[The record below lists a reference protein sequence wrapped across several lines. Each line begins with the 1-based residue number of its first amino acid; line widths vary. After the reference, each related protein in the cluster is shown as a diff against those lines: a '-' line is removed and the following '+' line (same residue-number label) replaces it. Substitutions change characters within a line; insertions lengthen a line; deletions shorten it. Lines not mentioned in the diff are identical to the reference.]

1 MQASNI
7 CKNPARWLRF
17 LLLLAG
23 DIEPHPGPRGRGPL
37 DLSVGF
43 APETSNR
50 MAKCFEGFR
59 KWLAEMAELD
69 WDTLLATPESLAW
82 ALRGYGLFCFEA
94 GLPRYLYVYSIT
106 AVQEFVPQSRPFMT
120 VAWQIDKK
128 WQIHEPG
135 QCRSVLPPVV
145 LRAACCLGALWNWP
159 SWVGLTLLG
168 FAAMLHPAEMLA
180 LTREDLIYP
189 KDVHYDCL
197 SLFVRISNPKTA
209 RFARRQHGRIDDGD
223 IIELT
228 ELIFGSLPKQSKLYS
243 GSIGSYRRQW
253 NAVMDRLGVPNRQ
266 ADRGA
271 TPGVLRGSGATH
283 LYTSSEDINRVA
295 WRGRWSR
302 VRTLEYYLQEV
313 GKQLLIHQLSDLA
326 RSRIFT
332 LADFAL
338 PVVRS
343 CFLAGQNSGSGR
355 KTDGFNYDAKSAFE
369 RRSSTGVQMHFN
381 DEAASN
387 VFYPQCKRTWREPRT
402 TGHLSS
408 CGQKEEDGFY
418 PVNAAS

>member
-1 MQASNI
+1 
-7 CKNPARWLRF
+7 
-17 LLLLAG
+17 
-23 DIEPHPGPRGRGPL
+23 
-37 DLSVGF
+37 
-43 APETSNR
+43 
-50 MAKCFEGFR
+50 
-59 KWLAEMAELD
+59 
-69 WDTLLATPESLAW
+69 
-82 ALRGYGLFCFEA
+82 
-94 GLPRYLYVYSIT
+94 
-106 AVQEFVPQSRPFMT
+106 
-120 VAWQIDKK
+120 
-128 WQIHEPG
+128 
-135 QCRSVLPPVV
+135 
-145 LRAACCLGALWNWP
+145 
-159 SWVGLTLLG
+159 
-168 FAAMLHPAEMLA
+168 
-180 LTREDLIYP
+180 
-189 KDVHYDCL
+189 
-197 SLFVRISNPKTA
+197 
-209 RFARRQHGRIDDGD
+209 
-223 IIELT
+223 
-228 ELIFGSLPKQSKLYS
+228 
-243 GSIGSYRRQW
+243 
-253 NAVMDRLGVPNRQ
+253 MDRLGVPNRQ

-283 LYTSSEDINRVA
+283 LYTFSEDINWVA

-313 GKQLLIHQLSDLA
+313 GAQLLIHQLSDLA

-338 PVVRS
+338 PVVRT

-369 RRSSTGVQMHFN
+369 RRSSAGVQMHFN